1 MKTDFDF
8 DRPGKRM
15 PYTVPDGFFEQME
28 EDILREL
35 DRRETAVQKSR
46 RFLRLALG
54 AVTTAAAAIAVVFL
68 LDKAP
73 ESIPSA
79 EFAEVERAFDDLS
92 TEDRTY
98 LLSVYRDDLFINP

>member
-54 AVTTAAAAIAVVFL
+54 AYAKEHGVLPIHPEAVLQKHL
-68 LDKAP
+68 L
-73 ESIPSA
+73 
-79 EFAEVERAFDDLS
+79 
-92 TEDRTY
+92 
-98 LLSVYRDDLFINP
+98 

>member
-28 EDILREL
+28 EGILREL
-35 DRRETAVQKSR
+35 DRREAAVKSR

-54 AVTTAAAAIAVVFL
+54 AITTAAAAVAVVFL
-68 LDKAP
+68 LDKVP

>member
-1 MKTDFDF
+1 M
-8 DRPGKRM
+8 
-15 PYTVPDGFFEQME
+15 
-28 EDILREL
+28 
-35 DRRETAVQKSR
+35 
-46 RFLRLALG
+46 
-54 AVTTAAAAIAVVFL
+54 VFL